1 MGGCWV
7 RGGRR
12 DDAVWSRHSGA
23 GLALALVL
31 VTLVG
36 CTNTP
41 PPPVVTT
48 PVAESSPAPDETRSQ
63 IVVGVDDIIGGYN
76 PHNIADMSTV
86 TAALSKLLL
95 PSVFRLTEDGTRKLD
110 ETLMVSARVTDQEP
124 FRVAYE
130 IRPDAS
136 WSDGAP
142 IAAEDFIYLADAMR
156 TEPGV
161 VQPAGYRLISGIE
174 SSAGGKRVDVTFS
187 KPYPGWRT
195 LFDNL
200 LPAHLLKD
208 APGGWRGALADSFP
222 AYGGPFSI
230 KTLDKGR
237 GEIILERNE
246 RYWEKPAAV
255 DRLVLR
261 SADQAGMAAALRNGN
276 EQFAVAR
283 TDATGLNLFGELGDK
298 VELHRL
304 PRPRLASVLLRPV
317 GTAMA
322 DDQVRAGIAGFL
334 DREKLIEEGVDGG
347 PSATLRSDAQ
357 VTPPS
362 APGYTPTLP
371 PDAPIAETDD
381 AEAERLLDEAG
392 YTREAGTW
400 SRNGK
405 RLSVVLG
412 APEGQEPYIGIA
424 KELQRQLVAAGVEVR
439 LVTPPARELFA
450 SQLAMPVVAGHND
463 STRKNTGN
471 VGVDIAVVPQP
482 TGGDPASTLASL
494 FGCGLDRDEEGEESG
509 ESEESGETPTMP
521 ANPAAFCVESLQP
534 TIEAALTGA
543 VEPGEAL
550 AELEPELWRQNVVIP
565 LFQLADTLAIGSGVL
580 GVTEGPP
587 LTGPF
592 GAAVNWTRG
601 SR

>member
-1 MGGCWV
+1 MEQDGSPPASEA
-7 RGGRR
+7 RR
-12 DDAVWSRHSGA
+12 DDSVRTRLSRAGL
-23 GLALALVL
+23 GLALGLAAL
-31 VTLVG
+31 TG
-36 CTNTP
+36 CTNAP

-48 PVAESSPAPDETRSQ
+48 PVAESSPAPEETASQ
-63 IVVGVDDIIGGYN
+63 IVVGVNDISGGYN
-76 PHNIADMSTV
+76 PHNIADGSTV
-86 TAALSKLLL
+86 TSALSQLLL
-95 PSVFRLTEDGTRKLD
+95 PSVFRPEDDGSLALD
-110 ETLMVSARVTDQEP
+110 ETLMVSAEVTSRSP
-124 FRVAYE
+124 FTVAYE

-174 SSAGGKRVDVTFS
+174 SREGGKRVEVTFAEA
-187 KPYPGWRT
+187 YPGWRT

-208 APGGWRGALADSFP
+208 APGGWRGALAESFP

-261 SADQAGMAAALRNGN
+261 SADQAGMAAALRSGN
-276 EQFAVAR
+276 DQFAIAR
-283 TDATGLNLFGELGDK
+283 TDATGLNLFGELGQEID
-298 VELHRL
+298 LHRIA
-304 PRPRLASVLLRPV
+304 RPRTASLLLRPV
-317 GTAMA
+317 GALT
-322 DDQVRAGIAGFL
+322 DDQVRAGIAAL
-334 DREKLIEEGVDGG
+334 IDRTKLIEEGIDGG
-347 PSATLRSDAQ
+347 PSATLRADAQ

-362 APGYTPTLP
+362 DPAYTPTLP
-371 PDAPIAETDD
+371 TGDDGAPIAEANST
-381 AEAERLLDEAG
+381 EAERLLTAAG
-392 YTREAGTW
+392 YEREAGTW
-400 SRNGK
+400 SRDGET
-405 RLSVVLG
+405 LSVVLA
-412 APEGQEPYIGIA
+412 APREERPYTTIA
-424 KELQRQLVAAGVEVR
+424 QELQRQLVAAGVEVR

-450 SQLAMPVVAGHND
+450 SQLAMPVESGQGNA
-463 STRKNTGN
+463 TNTGN

-494 FGCGLDRDEEGEESG
+494 FGCGLDREEQTENA
-509 ESEESGETPTMP
+509 PDMP

-534 TIEAALTGA
+534 SIEAALTGA
-543 VEPGEAL
+543 TEPAEAL

-565 LFQLADTLAIGSGVL
+565 LFQLADTLAVGDGVIGVAP
-580 GVTEGPP
+580 GPP
-587 LTGPF
+587 LAGPF

-601 SR
+601 AK

>member
-1 MGGCWV
+1 MTV
-7 RGGRR
+7 R
-12 DDAVWSRHSGA
+12 SRVSGT

-41 PPPVVTT
+41 PSPVVTT
-48 PVAESSPAPDETRSQ
+48 PVAESAPAPDETQSQ
-63 IVVGVDDIIGGYN
+63 VVVGVDDITGGYN

-86 TAALSKLLL
+86 TAALSQLLL
-95 PSVFRLTEDGTRKLD
+95 PSVFRLTDDGTRKLD
-110 ETLMVSARVTDQEP
+110 ETLMVSAKVTDRSP
-124 FRVAYE
+124 FRVSYE

-136 WSDGAP
+136 WSDAAP

-195 LFDNL
+195 LFHNL

-261 SADQAGMAAALRNGN
+261 SADQAGMAAALRSGN
-276 EQFAVAR
+276 EQFAIAR
-283 TDATGLNLFGELGDK
+283 TDATGLNLFGELGQK

-304 PRPRLASVLLRPV
+304 ARPRLASVLLRPV
-317 GTAMA
+317 GPALA
-322 DDQVRAGIAGFL
+322 DEQVRAGIAAYI
-334 DREKLIEEGVDGG
+334 DRGKLIEEGVDGG
-347 PSATLRSDAQ
+347 PSATLRADAQ

-362 APGYTPTLP
+362 APGYSPTLP
-371 PDAPIAETDD
+371 PDAPIAKTDD
-381 AEAERLLDEAG
+381 AEAERLLTEAG

-400 SRNGK
+400 SRDGK

-412 APEGQEPYIGIA
+412 APEGQEPYLGIA

-450 SQLAMPVVAGHND
+450 SQLAMPVMSGQD
-463 STRKNTGN
+463 DLTRKNTGN

-494 FGCGLDRDEEGEESG
+494 FGCGLDRDEQAEEA
-509 ESEESGETPTMP
+509 PTVP

-534 TIEAALTGA
+534 TIETALTGA
-543 VEPGEAL
+543 VEPAEAL

-565 LFQLADTLAIGSGVL
+565 LFQLADTLAIGDGVL

-592 GAAVNWTRG
+592 GSAVNWTRG